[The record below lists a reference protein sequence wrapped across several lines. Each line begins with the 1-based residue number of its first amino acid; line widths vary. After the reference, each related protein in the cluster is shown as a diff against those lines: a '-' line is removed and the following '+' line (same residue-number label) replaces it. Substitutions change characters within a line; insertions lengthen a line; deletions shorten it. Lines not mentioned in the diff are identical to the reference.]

1 MAAFGVVRRRNP
13 KDMRRRTRVKQRAS
27 HGLCAMAEAP
37 PHMTAG
43 MDQKDANIALE
54 YRTMDLT
61 RWANLAMGIAGVL
74 AAWASNS
81 QAMLMDG
88 LFSLIG

>member
-1 MAAFGVVRRRNP
+1 
-13 KDMRRRTRVKQRAS
+13 
-27 HGLCAMAEAP
+27 
-37 PHMTAG
+37 MTAG